1 MGSELVAVL
10 VSASHDATG
19 PGFKALGR
27 HLHLEPPAGAGKGPP
42 QPAASGAPEKL
53 ATPVRLVSAAW
64 RRAAAA
70 VFYSKLARHW

>member
-27 HLHLEPPAGAGKGPP
+27 HLR
-42 QPAASGAPEKL
+42 SGAPCGGRQGPASTSRERC
-53 ATPVRLVSAAW
+53 AREVGDACQAGVS
-64 RRAAAA
+64 RMEVAAAA